1 MKFIIKLMFK
11 IIAAPFVVVLT
22 IATPMFTFLFCCA
35 ATFLEIVSGIGV
47 LVSIAIFFAGSKLG
61 CAVFLF
67 LSFLISPFGLPA
79 IAEYLIAGMNS
90 INSSLRY
97 FIVS

>member
-1 MKFIIKLMFK
+1 
-11 IIAAPFVVVLT
+11 
-22 IATPMFTFLFCCA
+22 
-35 ATFLEIVSGIGV
+35 
-47 LVSIAIFFAGSKLG
+47 
-61 CAVFLF
+61 VFLF